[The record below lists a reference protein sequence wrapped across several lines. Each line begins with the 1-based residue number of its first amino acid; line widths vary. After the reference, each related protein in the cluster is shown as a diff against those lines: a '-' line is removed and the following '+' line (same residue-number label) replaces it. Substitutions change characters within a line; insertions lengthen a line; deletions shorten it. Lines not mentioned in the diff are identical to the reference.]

1 LQTELG
7 RKSDAGLLRGIL
19 APDRETGPGMST
31 LERLYAYAKSTGAG
45 ARENFTTEALAGA
58 VRTNPIPLLRLL
70 REAALLPPDDIT
82 DLSLDT
88 QVVLPGTGVLDIVLV
103 AVSGGLRRELW
114 CEVKVNAG
122 ESGTQL
128 DAYVGHIASMQAATR
143 PTLFTLGPH
152 ALRDDP
158 AIPFLSWHRLRRF
171 IDSNDGPAWHDFSDY
186 LSEVGM
192 SDDFDQPI
200 AAREAAAM
208 DDFRALHG
216 KVARIV
222 AEVGVEAASR
232 WPGLP
237 WPKGEP
243 AIRKR
248 LLDRLASHGQLV
260 IGVQS
265 VKSAWLVFGVE
276 AASGEADLVAA
287 VETWPSAADLQRDL
301 HILADSASF
310 GPEWKRSLGA
320 WGGVKRRERLVLLGD
335 PSAAAGWVL
344 ARIEELSAAGLL
356 QAITVSATGG
366 DT

>member
-1 LQTELG
+1 V
-7 RKSDAGLLRGIL
+7 
-19 APDRETGPGMST
+19 ST
-31 LERLYAYAKSTGAG
+31 LERLYSYAKSTGAG
-45 ARENFTTEALAGA
+45 ARQNFTTEALAGA
-58 VRTNPIPLLRLL
+58 ARTNPAPLLRLL
-70 REAALLPPDDIT
+70 REAGLLPPDEIT

-88 QVVLPGTGVLDIVLV
+88 QVVLPGTGVLDMVLV

-128 DAYVGHIASMQAATR
+128 DAYIGHIASIQAATR

-152 ALRDDP
+152 ALREDP
-158 AIPFLSWHRLRRF
+158 AIPFLSWHRLRHH
-171 IDSNDGPAWHDFSDY
+171 IDTNDGHAWHDFSDY

-208 DDFRALHG
+208 DDFRNLHG

-222 AEVGVEAASR
+222 AEVGTGAASR

-248 LLDRLASHGQLV
+248 LLDRLAGHGQLV

-265 VKSAWLVFGVE
+265 VKGAWLVFGVE
-276 AASGEADLVAA
+276 AAPDEADLVA
-287 VETWPSAADLQRDL
+287 VETWPSTADLQCDL
-301 HILADSASF
+301 HVLAGAASF
-310 GPEWKRSLGA
+310 GPEWLRSLGA
-320 WGGVKRRERLVLLGD
+320 WGGVKCRERLVLLGD

-356 QAITVSATGG
+356 RAIIAAGSREA
-366 DT
+366 D